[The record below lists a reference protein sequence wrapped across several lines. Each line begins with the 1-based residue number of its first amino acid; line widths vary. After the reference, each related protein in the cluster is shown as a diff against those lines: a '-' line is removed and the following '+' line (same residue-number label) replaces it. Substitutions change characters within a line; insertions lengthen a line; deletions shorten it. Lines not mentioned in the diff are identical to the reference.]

1 MLSSHAIPWVFEPL
15 QAYPRLWPYLR
26 MCPPTYAQA
35 VHSLLLGPVVVL
47 MVLEVGVGVVL
58 LFFWFLL
65 SLLSRIECKI
75 T

>member
-1 MLSSHAIPWVFEPL
+1 MPWVFEPL
-15 QAYPRLWPYLR
+15 QTYPRLWPYLR

-35 VHSLLLGPVVVL
+35 VHSLLLAVVVL